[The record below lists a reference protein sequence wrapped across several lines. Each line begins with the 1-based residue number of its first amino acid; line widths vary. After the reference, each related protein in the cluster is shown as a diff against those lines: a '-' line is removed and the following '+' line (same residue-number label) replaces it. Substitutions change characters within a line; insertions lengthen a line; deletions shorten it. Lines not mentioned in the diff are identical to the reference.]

1 MNDILVHACKAF
13 IPLKWIWNMCYAK
26 QMRLQHAVNV
36 QPANERSL
44 KWAIIY
50 LYANVIQHVH
60 LTHVKWNQK
69 HAQLM
74 HV

>member
-1 MNDILVHACKAF
+1 
-13 IPLKWIWNMCYAK
+13 MCYAK
-26 QMRLQHAVNV
+26 QMHLQHAVNV
-36 QPANERSL
+36 QIANERSL
-44 KWAIIY
+44 KWAKIY

-69 HAQLM
+69 HAQLT